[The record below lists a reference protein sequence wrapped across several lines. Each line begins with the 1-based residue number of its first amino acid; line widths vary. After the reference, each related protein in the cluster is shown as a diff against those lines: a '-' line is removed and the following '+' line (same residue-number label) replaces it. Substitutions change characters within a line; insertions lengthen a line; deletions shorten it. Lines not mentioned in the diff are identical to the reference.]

1 MAAKKAF
8 VFDTNFIIQNH
19 NLEEVVKKLNDK
31 GFTVYVSQVAISERI
46 AQECIKQK
54 GKYEKLEA
62 LQKDVADFALIKVTK
77 SYEKIEKFYHMGMQK
92 KYDELFGERVI
103 RLNTDAAMFQR
114 VLDRSYMKT
123 PPFIQ
128 GETDKGFK
136 DSLMWLSIL
145 DYFKSNGEDQVVF
158 VSNDNGFKGSKEF
171 LCDEFARETG
181 KKIEI
186 QDNTYYRTVTEVIQE
201 PPKKEV
207 AKEIPLPDRDVLRK
221 QIKEICD
228 QLCCVEVEN
237 YYGDTAWEKTFKT
250 SVLFD
255 SDYMST
261 VFERSGDIVKQ
272 HIFEQELPASILLNI
287 DGRITDCECKM
298 PMCAIDQV
306 IGLYTD
312 IRKMYPSYLPQ
323 FYSAVAVTLNQNFEE
338 FMHVNDNDDQLP
350 F

>member
-1 MAAKKAF
+1 MPAKKAF

-19 NLEEVVKKLNDK
+19 DLAEVVNKLKDK
-31 GFTVYVSQVAISERI
+31 GFVVYVTQVAVSERI

-54 GKYEKLEA
+54 GKYDKLAA
-62 LQKDVADFALIKVTK
+62 LQKDVADFASIKVTK
-77 SYEKIEKFYHMGMQK
+77 SYEEIEKLYHVGMQK

-103 RLNTDAAMFQR
+103 PLSTDAAMFQR
-114 VLDRSYMKT
+114 VLDRSYMKI

-145 DYFKSNGEDQVVF
+145 DYFKLNGEDEVVF
-158 VSNDNGFKGSKEF
+158 VSNDNGFKGGKEF

-186 QDNTYYRTVTEVIQE
+186 QDNTYYRTVTEVVQE
-201 PPKKEV
+201 SPQKEV
-207 AKEIPLPDRDVLRK
+207 VKEISLPDRDALRK

-228 QLCCVEVEN
+228 QLCYVEVEN
-237 YYGDTAWEKTFKT
+237 YYGDTSLEKTFKT
-250 SVLFD
+250 SILFD

-261 VFERSGDIVKQ
+261 VFERSGDVVKQ

-287 DGRITDCECKM
+287 DGRITDCECKI

-338 FMHVNDNDDQLP
+338 FVNVDDDPLP